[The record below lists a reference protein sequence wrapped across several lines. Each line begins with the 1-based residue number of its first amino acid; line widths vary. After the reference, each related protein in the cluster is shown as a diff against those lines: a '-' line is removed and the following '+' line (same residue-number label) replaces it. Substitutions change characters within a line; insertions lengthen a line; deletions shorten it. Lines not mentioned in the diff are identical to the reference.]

1 MGADSVSAALRSA
14 IDDPRVEAIVM
25 RVDSPGGSYVAS
37 DTIWR
42 ETIRAREAGKPL
54 VISMGNV
61 AASGGY
67 FVSMSAEQIV
77 AQPGTITGSIGVLG
91 GKMNTTRF
99 WERLGITF
107 DEVHTSANT
116 LLYSSSHDYSE
127 SEYALFQGWLDR
139 VYADFTQRVSQGR
152 DIPMDGVREIAKG
165 RVWSGQDALEL
176 KLVDALGGL
185 DKAVELAGEAAG
197 ISAGE
202 PVRVK
207 VFPRKKKPL
216 EALLDK
222 GPSSSHE
229 QVYVALGSV
238 LSRIRPLVRAAER
251 VGILEDRDRTLSMP
265 SLEPVQ

>member
-1 MGADSVSAALRSA
+1 MGDL
-14 IDDPRVEAIVM
+14 
-25 RVDSPGGSYVAS
+25 
-37 DTIWR
+37 
-42 ETIRAREAGKPL
+42 
-54 VISMGNV
+54 

-67 FVSMSAEQIV
+67 FVSMSADKIV

-91 GKMNTTRF
+91 GKMNTSAF

-116 LLYSSSHDYSE
+116 PVFSSSSDYSE

-139 VYADFTQRVSQGR
+139 VYTDFTQRVSQGR
-152 DIPMDGVREIAKG
+152 GIPIEGVREIARG

-176 KLVDALGGL
+176 DLVDELGGL
-185 DKAVELAGEAAG
+185 DRALELAREAAG
-197 ISAGE
+197 IPADE

-207 VFPRKKKPL
+207 LFPKKKTVL

-229 QVYVALGSV
+229 QVFQALGSV
-238 LSRIRPLVRAAER
+238 LVRVRPVVRAAETL
-251 VGILEDRDRTLSMP
+251 GILDDRTRTLSMP
-265 SLEPVQ
+265 PVEPVR